1 MQLYLNATSPY
12 ARIVRVCLYEKRLIE
27 QVELCW
33 CDPWA
38 EDSELLQ
45 IAPLSRIPT
54 LVNDEGEVLT
64 ESLLIALYLDTL
76 GEGAM
81 LVPTNAQAKTLA
93 LSGLGQGLMDAAFN
107 VVISRKHGGRDV
119 DETLLGRRRLKAIE
133 RALITLETHPCVVN
147 GNSERTLGVIAVAVA
162 LSYLSFRLPEFDWE
176 NRCPALSAWHARV
189 AASESFTL
197 TAFV

>member
-64 ESLLIALYLDTL
+64 ESLLIALYLDSL
-76 GEGAM
+76 GEGAA
-81 LVPTNAQAKTLA
+81 LVPANALAKTLA
-93 LSGLGQGLMDAAFN
+93 LAGLGQGLMDAAFN
-107 VVISRKHGGRDV
+107 VVISRKHAGSDV
-119 DETLLGRRRLKAIE
+119 DETLLGKRRLAAIE
-133 RALITLETHPCVVN
+133 RSLTALETHTSVIN
-147 GNSERTLGVIAVAVA
+147 GDTERTLGVIAVAVA
-162 LSYLSFRLPEFDWE
+162 LSYLSFRLPEFNWE
-176 NRCPALSAWHARV
+176 NRCSALSAWHAQV

-197 TAFV
+197 TAFA